1 MPEFKLPAIGEGVVE
16 GEIVR
21 WLKQPGDRVAANEG
35 IVEVMTDKATV
46 EIPAPVAAVVERI
59 VVAEGAVAEVGQV
72 IAILGD
78 APAMPAA
85 ATPTPT
91 VAPQG
96 SIVAPSPGPGVS
108 AAGAS
113 AGVPVSPAIVATS
126 ASTVAPR
133 DATTGKVLATPAAR
147 ALAREHGIDL
157 DTVPGREGRITKSEV
172 LRAATAP
179 RPTAIAGTFEMP
191 TPRAEPVNEEGPGD
205 PVHWGSAGPPKPA
218 TPVLDTP
225 IAKAAPAPVAAPA
238 PRRSLGEPAAD
249 ELIPFRG
256 MRRRIAE
263 SMTKSFF
270 TAVHYTYV
278 EQVDVSA
285 LVKVR
290 EQARRAAEQEGVK
303 LSYLPFIVKA
313 VILALKKYPIVNAV
327 LDEAAGHVVLKKRYN
342 IGIATATDQGLMVP
356 VVHDADRLSLLDIGR
371 EIQRVS
377 DLAKAL
383 RASREELT
391 GSTFTIT
398 SLGAIGGVLATP
410 ILNYPEVGILGV
422 HAIRKVPVVNERD
435 EIVVGHLMNLSVSL
449 DHRVV
454 DGFEGASFL
463 QEVRRYLE
471 DPTLLLLA
479 GI

>member
-21 WLKQPGDRVAANEG
+21 WLKQPGERVAANEG

-46 EIPAPVAAVVERI
+46 EIPAPFAAVMERI

-72 IAILGD
+72 IAILAD

-85 ATPTPT
+85 APSVAAAAPGVAA
-91 VAPQG
+91 VAPPAPLAAG
-96 SIVAPSPGPGVS
+96 VAPGAVAAS
-108 AAGAS
+108 AAA
-113 AGVPVSPAIVATS
+113 PAVATP
-126 ASTVAPR
+126 APAVAPR
-133 DATTGKVLATPAAR
+133 DAVTGRVLATPAAR
-147 ALAREHGIDL
+147 ALAREQGIDL

-172 LRAATAP
+172 MTAASSP
-179 RPTAIAGTFEMP
+179 RQVAVAGAFEMP
-191 TPRAEPVNEEGPGD
+191 TPVAAP
-205 PVHWGSAGPPKPA
+205 
-218 TPVLDTP
+218 TP
-225 IAKAAPAPVAAPA
+225 IAAPTPAVAASAPIATPAVAAPA
-238 PRRSLGEPAAD
+238 VAAPIPRRALGEPAAD
-249 ELIPFRG
+249 ETIPFRG

-263 SMTKSFF
+263 GMTKSFF

-278 EQVDVSA
+278 EQIDVSA
-285 LVKVR
+285 LVKIR
-290 EQARRAAEQEGVK
+290 EQARRAAEQSGVK

-313 VILALKKYPIVNAV
+313 VILALKRYPIVNAM
-327 LDEAAGHVVLKKRYN
+327 LDEAAGQIVLKKRYN

-356 VVHDADRLSLLDIGR
+356 VVHDADRLSLLDIAR
-371 EIQRVS
+371 EIQRIS
-377 DLAKAL
+377 DAAKAFK
-383 RASREELT
+383 ASREELT

-398 SLGAIGGVLATP
+398 SLGNIGGVLATP

>member
-1 MPEFKLPAIGEGVVE
+1 MPDFKLPAIGEGVVE

-21 WLKQPGDRVAANEG
+21 WLKQPGQRVAANEG

-46 EIPAPVAAVVERI
+46 EIPAPFAAVVEQV

-72 IAILGD
+72 IAILGEV
-78 APAMPAA
+78 PATTGAPAA
-85 ATPTPT
+85 ASSPS
-91 VAPQG
+91 APAG
-96 SIVAPSPGPGVS
+96 LAASAPASHAP
-108 AAGAS
+108 AAGA
-113 AGVPVSPAIVATS
+113 
-126 ASTVAPR
+126 APR

-157 DTVPGREGRITKSEV
+157 DSVPGREGRITKSEV
-172 LRAATAP
+172 LLATASP
-179 RPTAIAGTFEMP
+179 RHEAPPTTSP
-191 TPRAEPVNEEGPGD
+191 TPTPTVA
-205 PVHWGSAGPPKPA
+205 PA
-218 TPVLDTP
+218 SMP
-225 IAKAAPAPVAAPA
+225 APAPMVAAVATSAAPTPA
-238 PRRSLGEPAAD
+238 PTAAPIAAPVPRRALGEPAAD

-263 SMTKSFF
+263 GMTKSFF

-285 LVKVR
+285 LVEVR
-290 EQARRAAEQEGVK
+290 ERARKAAEQQGVK

-327 LDEAAGHVVLKKRYN
+327 LDEAAGHVVLKKRYS

-377 DLAKAL
+377 DLAKAFK
-383 RASREELT
+383 ASREELT